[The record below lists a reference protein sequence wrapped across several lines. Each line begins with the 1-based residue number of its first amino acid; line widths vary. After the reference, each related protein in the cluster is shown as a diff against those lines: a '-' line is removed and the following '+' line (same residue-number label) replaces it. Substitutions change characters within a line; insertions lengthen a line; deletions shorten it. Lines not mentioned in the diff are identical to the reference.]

1 MVHSTLPLTLSVSL
15 SDLYMVLVGALDN
28 RVSEESIVRWNVLPL
43 VLRPI
48 HVLLPPF
55 IVMIIVHKAQ
65 NHLNHM
71 LPSLR

>member
-1 MVHSTLPLTLSVSL
+1 MVHSTLPLILSVSL
-15 SDLYMVLVGALDN
+15 SDLYMVHVEALDN

-48 HVLLPPF
+48 HVLLPPS